1 MRFSTICGASS
12 VPIRGWRP
20 DLGEGPAPARRPQ
33 AFLLGKA
40 PGLAEE
46 DASSYIGGRF
56 IRAGVAMKFV
66 FFALLVLL
74 IIHVGFW
81 GTLGAILG
89 AVLMMIIL
97 FALAIAAVVVGV
109 LMLVA
114 GSAR

>member
-1 MRFSTICGASS
+1 
-12 VPIRGWRP
+12 
-20 DLGEGPAPARRPQ
+20 
-33 AFLLGKA
+33 
-40 PGLAEE
+40 
-46 DASSYIGGRF
+46 
-56 IRAGVAMKFV
+56 MKFV

-97 FALAIAAVVVGV
+97 FALALAAVVVGV

-114 GSAR
+114 GNAR